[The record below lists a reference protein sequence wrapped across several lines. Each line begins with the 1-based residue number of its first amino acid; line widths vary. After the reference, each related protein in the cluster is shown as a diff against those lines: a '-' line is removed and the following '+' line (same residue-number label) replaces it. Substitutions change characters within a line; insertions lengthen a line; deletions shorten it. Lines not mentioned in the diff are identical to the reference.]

1 MSRKKEVFQPDDRF
15 FKQAMGDRAVA
26 RRYLQHFCPD
36 IAALADLESLELQDG
51 NLLRPNL
58 KLFRADVVYR
68 CRFKSEERSHFYF
81 SLLFEHKS
89 EPDEHIAIQVG
100 LYIMLI
106 LRQMSLRDKQKL
118 EPVIPLVFYNGKSDW
133 QPKSIP
139 ELFAESPYFDQI
151 KPYHPDFRFLFT
163 NVSKVAPEELLKLEL
178 SYFRSAM
185 LSMGLRHRPQLILQY
200 ITAILEGLK
209 GERMEAVM
217 TFTLA
222 VMERSPA
229 QFMEALENLTFTTK
243 PEAMSTLEML
253 KEEGRQEGRHKGR
266 QEGRQWERVLHL
278 LKTAAKFPQM
288 EASELAEFTNLP
300 LTAIQGF
307 QQQLSSGNPEA
318 VMQYLEKE
326 LLGHMTLEA
335 EERYTLKQ
343 AVAAV
348 LPLRQ

>member
-1 MSRKKEVFQPDDRF
+1 
-15 FKQAMGDRAVA
+15 
-26 RRYLQHFCPD
+26 
-36 IAALADLESLELQDG
+36 
-51 NLLRPNL
+51 
-58 KLFRADVVYR
+58 
-68 CRFKSEERSHFYF
+68 
-81 SLLFEHKS
+81 
-89 EPDEHIAIQVG
+89 
-100 LYIMLI
+100 
-106 LRQMSLRDKQKL
+106 
-118 EPVIPLVFYNGKSDW
+118 
-133 QPKSIP
+133 
-139 ELFAESPYFDQI
+139 
-151 KPYHPDFRFLFT
+151 
-163 NVSKVAPEELLKLEL
+163 
-178 SYFRSAM
+178 
-185 LSMGLRHRPQLILQY
+185 
-200 ITAILEGLK
+200 
-209 GERMEAVM
+209 MEAVM

-253 KEEGRQEGRHKGR
+253 KEEVRQEGR

-288 EASELAEFTNLP
+288 EAPELAEFTDLP

>member
-1 MSRKKEVFQPDDRF
+1 
-15 FKQAMGDRAVA
+15 
-26 RRYLQHFCPD
+26 
-36 IAALADLESLELQDG
+36 
-51 NLLRPNL
+51 
-58 KLFRADVVYR
+58 
-68 CRFKSEERSHFYF
+68 
-81 SLLFEHKS
+81 
-89 EPDEHIAIQVG
+89 
-100 LYIMLI
+100 
-106 LRQMSLRDKQKL
+106 
-118 EPVIPLVFYNGKSDW
+118 
-133 QPKSIP
+133 
-139 ELFAESPYFDQI
+139 
-151 KPYHPDFRFLFT
+151 
-163 NVSKVAPEELLKLEL
+163 
-178 SYFRSAM
+178 
-185 LSMGLRHRPQLILQY
+185 
-200 ITAILEGLK
+200 
-209 GERMEAVM
+209 MEAVM

-253 KEEGRQEGRHKGR
+253 KEEGRQEGR
-266 QEGRQWERVLHL
+266 QWERVLHL

-288 EASELAEFTNLP
+288 EAPELAEFTDLP

-335 EERYTLKQ
+335 EERHTLKQ

>member
-1 MSRKKEVFQPDDRF
+1 
-15 FKQAMGDRAVA
+15 
-26 RRYLQHFCPD
+26 
-36 IAALADLESLELQDG
+36 
-51 NLLRPNL
+51 
-58 KLFRADVVYR
+58 
-68 CRFKSEERSHFYF
+68 
-81 SLLFEHKS
+81 
-89 EPDEHIAIQVG
+89 
-100 LYIMLI
+100 
-106 LRQMSLRDKQKL
+106 
-118 EPVIPLVFYNGKSDW
+118 
-133 QPKSIP
+133 
-139 ELFAESPYFDQI
+139 
-151 KPYHPDFRFLFT
+151 
-163 NVSKVAPEELLKLEL
+163 
-178 SYFRSAM
+178 
-185 LSMGLRHRPQLILQY
+185 
-200 ITAILEGLK
+200 
-209 GERMEAVM
+209 MEAVM

-253 KEEGRQEGRHKGR
+253 KEEGRQEGR
-266 QEGRQWERVLHL
+266 QEGRRWERVLHL

-288 EASELAEFTNLP
+288 EAPELAEFTDLP

-335 EERYTLKQ
+335 EERHTLKQ